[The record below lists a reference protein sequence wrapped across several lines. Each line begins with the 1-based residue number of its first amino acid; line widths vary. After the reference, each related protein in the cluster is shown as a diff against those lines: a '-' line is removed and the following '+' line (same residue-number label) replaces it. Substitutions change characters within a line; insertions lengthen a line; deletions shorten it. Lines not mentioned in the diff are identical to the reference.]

1 MGLQYYAVFEVT
13 NGDDMNN
20 LETNFEL
27 PTRHRPFHSYFAA
40 LTMKTMLMIMMLIK
54 MMLMILMLMK
64 MMLIKMM
71 LMIMMWRRRSVQ
83 GMH

>member
-1 MGLQYYAVFEVT
+1 MVLLGVTWASQYYAVFEVT

-40 LTMKTMLMIMMLIK
+40 LTMLMLIK
-54 MMLMILMLMK
+54 MV
-64 MMLIKMM
+64 